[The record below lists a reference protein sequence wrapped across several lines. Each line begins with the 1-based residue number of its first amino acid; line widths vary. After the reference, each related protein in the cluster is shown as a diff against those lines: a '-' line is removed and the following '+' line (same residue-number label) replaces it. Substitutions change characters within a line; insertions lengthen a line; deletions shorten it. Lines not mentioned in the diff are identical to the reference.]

1 MGSHSCPAM
10 KNLLVLVVLLL
21 CVCGESKPSKPARSA
36 RVWHEAE
43 TEEDCG
49 NFTSLRS
56 DEKPSELCTEQVE
69 INTTVCLCTTRDTTI
84 KETETIVNTEVEWT
98 FKCGTC
104 QMKLFF
110 DEKENEENKTGRR
123 KKKGQQNK
131 KMTKAEKK
139 RMQERTKMRKK
150 MKGKQQNKRE
160 KTRNKRNDKKTQ
172 SAQPRTD
179 Q

>member
-1 MGSHSCPAM
+1 MG
-10 KNLLVLVVLLL
+10 
-21 CVCGESKPSKPARSA
+21 SA

-49 NFTSLRS
+49 NFTSLHS

-69 INTTVCLCTTRDTTI
+69 INTTVCLCTTRDTAI

-110 DEKENEENKTGRR
+110 DEKENEENKTGGE
-123 KKKGQQNK
+123 KKKK
-131 KMTKAEKK
+131 KKK
-139 RMQERTKMRKK
+139 KK
-150 MKGKQQNKRE
+150 K
-160 KTRNKRNDKKTQ
+160 
-172 SAQPRTD
+172 
-179 Q
+179 

>member
-1 MGSHSCPAM
+1 MG
-10 KNLLVLVVLLL
+10 
-21 CVCGESKPSKPARSA
+21 
-36 RVWHEAE
+36 
-43 TEEDCG
+43 TE
-49 NFTSLRS
+49 
-56 DEKPSELCTEQVE
+56 VE

-131 KMTKAEKK
+131 KMTK
-139 RMQERTKMRKK
+139 K

-172 SAQPRTD
+172 SAQPRT
-179 Q
+179 

>member
-36 RVWHEAE
+36 RVWHEAG

-49 NFTSLRS
+49 NFTSLHS
-56 DEKPSELCTEQVE
+56 DEKPSELCTEVE

-110 DEKENEENKTGRR
+110 DEKENEENKTGR
-123 KKKGQQNK
+123 KKKGRQNK

-179 Q
+179 